1 MNQKINK
8 LFIAFI
14 LALMIHST
22 QDLSGQVIELN
33 AFTGWQLNGRAKLY
47 DGEFRIS
54 DAQNYGGKLAYGLSS
69 STFVEISYM
78 RSDTEGQFF
87 PYGIGS
93 DWGSD

>member
-14 LALMIHST
+14 LALLIHST

-54 DAQNYGGKLAYGLSS
+54 DAQNYGGKLSYGTVLQHLRGNILYA
-69 STFVEISYM
+69 VRHGRAILPLWHWL
-78 RSDTEGQFF
+78 R
-87 PYGIGS
+87 
-93 DWGSD
+93 WG